1 MKKKRYNVTPI
12 SGIPRKV
19 RRDKRMKRYDSAKL
33 AKPKVKYVSHA
44 AGSNLLEDPLD
55 NRTRVGKMYRAQRAL
70 LTTHIGEHPTLPQ
83 EKLIDQAVRL
93 AMLTDIAWA
102 ELMRSKKLVTNGAVH
117 PAFEAFLKASRDQR
131 AVLIILGL
139 KRQTKN
145 IPDLQDYLRQKTIEN
160 DAQPQLTED
169 GTSEN

>member
-1 MKKKRYNVTPI
+1 MKKKRYNVTPA
-12 SGIPRKV
+12 SGVARKV
-19 RRDKRMKRYDSAKL
+19 RRDKRMKRPDSARI

-55 NRTRVGKMYRAQRAL
+55 NRTRVGKTYRAQRAAL
-70 LTTHIGEHPTLPQ
+70 AAHIGGRPTLPQ

-102 ELMRSKKLVTNGAVH
+102 ELMRSKRLVTNGAVH
-117 PAFEAFLKASRDQR
+117 PAFEAFLKTSRDQR

-145 IPDLQDYLRQKTIEN
+145 IPDLQEYLREKAIASA
-160 DAQPQLTED
+160 AQPTPPEA
-169 GTSEN
+169 GPHEG

>member
-1 MKKKRYNVTPI
+1 MKKKRYNVTPA
-12 SGIPRKV
+12 SGVPRKV
-19 RRDKRMKRYDSAKL
+19 RRDRRMKRPDSARI

-55 NRTRVGKMYRAQRAL
+55 NRTRVGKMYRVQRATL
-70 LTTHIGEHPTLPQ
+70 AAHIGGHPTIPQ

-93 AMLTDIAWA
+93 ALLTDIAWA

-145 IPDLQDYLRQKTIEN
+145 IPDLQDYLRQKTIEG
-160 DAQPQLTED
+160 ATQLQPTE
-169 GTSEN
+169 GESSES

>member
-1 MKKKRYNVTPI
+1 MKKKRYNITPA
-12 SGIPRKV
+12 SGVPRKV
-19 RRDKRMKRYDSAKL
+19 RRDRRLKRPDSARI

-55 NRTRVGKMYRAQRAL
+55 NRTRVGKTYRAQRAVL
-70 LTTHIGEHPTLPQ
+70 SAHVGGHPTHPQ

-139 KRQTKN
+139 KRRTKDV
-145 IPDLQDYLRQKTIEN
+145 PDLQDYLRQKTIESA
-160 DAQPQLTED
+160 AQPRAPEGGSD
-169 GTSEN
+169 EG